1 MSREID
7 DVFDKI
13 RGFKETIQDVLTKGL
28 IDKELSYDDE
38 EKQSIGDSDG
48 GGSEIKKPPS
58 IN

>member
-28 IDKELSYDDE
+28 IDKDNFHKIISSLNLQEKEITKTLSNLY
-38 EKQSIGDSDG
+38 
-48 GGSEIKKPPS
+48 
-58 IN
+58 N